1 MNCLD
6 RVNGFNA
13 MENWRRNDFLLDLQ
27 VLMEINTS
35 MCGKVKSITVSSSF
49 E

>member
-6 RVNGFNA
+6 RVNSFNG
-13 MENWRRNDFLLDLQ
+13 MENCRRNDFLLDLQ
-27 VLMEINTS
+27 VLMEINIS
-35 MCGKVKSITVSSSF
+35 MCGKAKSITVSSSF

>member
-6 RVNGFNA
+6 RVNSLNA
-13 MENWRRNDFLLDLQ
+13 MESCRRNDFLLDLQ
-27 VLMEINTS
+27 VLMEINIS

>member
-6 RVNGFNA
+6 RVNSFNA
-13 MENWRRNDFLLDLQ
+13 IENCRRNDFLLDLQ
-27 VLMEINTS
+27 VLMEINIS